1 MHLQVS
7 LVLTFQVSFLDPF
20 VLEGNLVL
28 LIHDHLASTIM
39 CCLALAVQLVS
50 TQAWAC
56 LVVLVFELISADLVQ
71 QVFFIPLELLELM
84 LKVEFEDR

>member
-7 LVLTFQVSFLDPF
+7 LVLAYQVSFLDPF

-39 CCLALAVQLVS
+39 CYLALAIRWVS
-50 TQAWAC
+50 TQAWAY
-56 LVVLVFELISADLVQ
+56 LVVLVELISADLAQ

-84 LKVEFEDR
+84 LKVESEDR

>member
-7 LVLTFQVSFLDPF
+7 LVLAYQVSFLDPF

-28 LIHDHLASTIM
+28 VILDHLASTIM
-39 CCLALAVQLVS
+39 CYLVLAIRRVS
-50 TQAWAC
+50 TQAWAY
-56 LVVLVFELISADLVQ
+56 LVVLVELILADLAQ

>member
-7 LVLTFQVSFLDPF
+7 LVLAYQVSFLDPF

-39 CCLALAVQLVS
+39 CCLALAIQLVS

-56 LVVLVFELISADLVQ
+56 LVVLVELISADLVQ